1 MKLFTTFALAV
12 CASATLMAADEPAKK
27 PSLAETYKMEKT
39 TFTDKDGGSINY
51 CRREI
56 GDWKQPQKAAVLLFF
71 HGAGERGADNEK
83 QLVHGAREIT
93 AYCEK
98 NNVKALL
105 LFPQCPNGK
114 QWVDTPWGNPE
125 HKLPPESASMKLA
138 AGMLAKEMANPNV
151 DAKRLYVV
159 GLSMG
164 GFGTWDFASRYPDKV
179 AAAMPVCGG
188 ADVEMAS
195 KLKDIPI
202 LVYHGEKD
210 TTVLTKRSRDIV
222 AAIKAA
228 GGDKITY
235 VEVPNGGHGSWG
247 PAFKETKNWDW
258 LFSQVKK

>member
-1 MKLFTTFALAV
+1 
-12 CASATLMAADEPAKK
+12 MAADAPAPK
-27 PSLAETYKMEKT
+27 PALTEAYKMT
-39 TFTDKDGGSINY
+39 QSVFTDKDGGTLNY

-56 GDWKQPQKAAVLLFF
+56 GDWKQPQKAAVLLFL
-71 HGAGERGADNEK
+71 HGSGERGDDNEK

-93 AYCEK
+93 EYCEK

-105 LFPQCPNGK
+105 LFPQCPRKAFWTSAIRKN
-114 QWVDTPWGNPE
+114 QEDVSD
-125 HKLPPESASMKLA
+125 PESKTMKLLTD
-138 AGMLAKEMANPNV
+138 MLAKEMANSDI

-159 GLSMG
+159 GISMG
-164 GFGTWDFASRYPDKV
+164 GFGTWDFVARYPEKV
-179 AAAMPVCGG
+179 AAAMPICGG
-188 ADVEMAS
+188 ADLKTAE

-210 TTVLTKRSRDIV
+210 ASVPVACSRNIV

-235 VEVPNGGHGSWG
+235 VEIPGGNHGSWG
-247 PAFKETKNWDW
+247 PAFKETKNFDW